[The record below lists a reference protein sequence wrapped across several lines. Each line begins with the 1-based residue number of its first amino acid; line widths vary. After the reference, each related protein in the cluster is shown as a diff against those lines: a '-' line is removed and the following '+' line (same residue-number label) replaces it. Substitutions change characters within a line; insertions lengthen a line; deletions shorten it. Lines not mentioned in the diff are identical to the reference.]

1 MSARFRTSKVSRVS
15 FTSEKFLHLLLFAIP
30 FYCVSD
36 VTTKTKQ
43 PLTSLLQVC
52 SLVFASVW
60 NKVIMIIIMIAIITV
75 RIMIIIMIA
84 IITVRIITIIVVL
97 IVKSKVV

>member
-1 MSARFRTSKVSRVS
+1 MC
-15 FTSEKFLHLLLFAIP
+15 HLLQRNFSIYCLLRFLFI
-30 FYCVSD
+30 VSD

-43 PLTSLLQVC
+43 PLISLLQVC
-52 SLVFASVW
+52 LLVFASAW
-60 NKVIMIIIMIAIITV
+60 NKV
-75 RIMIIIMIA
+75 IMIIIMIA